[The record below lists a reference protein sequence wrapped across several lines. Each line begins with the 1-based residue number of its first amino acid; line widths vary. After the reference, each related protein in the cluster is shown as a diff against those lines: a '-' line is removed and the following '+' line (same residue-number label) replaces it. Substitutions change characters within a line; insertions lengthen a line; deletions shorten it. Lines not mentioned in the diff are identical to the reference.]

1 MFEPILTTLARL
13 EFLGERAAVGGCVR
27 DVLLGLTPH
36 DIDVATPMHPGEVIR
51 RADAAGVRA
60 LPTGL
65 AHGTVTLLL
74 GEPVEV
80 TTYRRDVST
89 DGRYA
94 TVRFAD
100 TLGEDL
106 ARRDFTINALA
117 IDPTGQLIDPFGGA
131 DDLSARRLKAVG
143 NPDERF
149 AEDYLRVVRGLR
161 FSARF
166 GLELEGAT
174 ERALFRAA
182 PGVRAHVSVER
193 VVGEITKAFFHDGAG
208 QFIRELYRC
217 GVLQA
222 FIREFSSFHE
232 LAQHPEYHPEG
243 NVLEHTAQVV
253 DHAPAAYRWH
263 ALLHDIGKGATA
275 ERSPHG
281 PWYSFIRHEQVGA
294 ELIPGIAARL
304 KLPRVLTASIEATT
318 RLHMQPLQLWRNSP
332 ETSTRAVRR
341 LQSAAGV
348 HLKALAAVCRADR
361 MGRSGPTDRFLDTL
375 FTPLA
380 TAEITPVLKGRHLIA
395 AGWDPGP
402 RFKMALA
409 KAFAYQ
415 LETGCTDVATLLR
428 VATAEW
434 LKERT

>member
-1 MFEPILTTLARL
+1 MFGTSFWGSP
-13 EFLGERAAVGGCVR
+13 
-27 DVLLGLTPH
+27 PH
-36 DIDVATPMHPGEVIR
+36 DIDVATPLHPGVVMR

-65 AHGTVTLLL
+65 SHGTVTLLL
-74 GEPVEV
+74 DEPVEV
-80 TTYRRDVST
+80 TTYRRDVAT
-89 DGRYA
+89 DGRHA

-131 DDLSARRLKAVG
+131 GDLSARRLKAVG

-161 FSARF
+161 FAARF
-166 GLELEGAT
+166 GLELEDAT
-174 ERALFRAA
+174 RRALYKAA
-182 PGVRAHVSVER
+182 PGVKAHVSAPR
-193 VVGEITKAFFHDGAG
+193 VVGELTKAFFHDGAG
-208 QFIRELYRC
+208 GFIRELYRV

-222 FIREFSSFHE
+222 FIREFSGFHE

-243 NVLEHTAQVV
+243 DVLEHTARVV
-253 DHAPAAYRWH
+253 DHAPAEYRWH

-275 ERSPHG
+275 ERSRHG
-281 PWYSFIRHEQVGA
+281 SWYSFIRHEQVGA

-304 KLPRVLTASIEATT
+304 KLPRVLTASVEATT
-318 RLHMQPLQLWRNSP
+318 RLHMQPLQLWRGSP
-332 ETSTRAVRR
+332 KPSSRAIRR

-348 HLKALAAVCRADR
+348 HLAALAAVCRADR

-375 FTPLA
+375 FTPLEA
-380 TAEITPVLKGRHLIA
+380 DKITPVLKGRHLIE
-395 AGWDPGP
+395 AGWEPGP
-402 RFKMALA
+402 RFRLALA
-409 KAFAYQ
+409 KAFTYQ
-415 LETGCTDVATLLR
+415 LETGCTDVSTLLR
-428 VATAEW
+428 VATAER
-434 LKERT
+434 LKERI